1 VGFSD
6 TTILHLALWQRCRLV
21 TFHGPFIG
29 CWDDEW
35 YGPESAVALK
45 TALMTNE
52 DVVVDR
58 DGAEPTAA
66 LVVEGTATGVLLGGN
81 LEMMAT
87 VVGWCCPSFEGAIL
101 LIESVSSHSD
111 IDRVDRGMTQLLN
124 AGALSGVRGVAVGQF
139 TGYDQDRAAQW
150 TVVDVLDDHLR
161 KLGVPVCGG
170 FPFGH
175 GRNPRTLPL
184 GTAAELDAAGGTLR
198 VHAGVR

>member
-1 VGFSD
+1 
-6 TTILHLALWQRCRLV
+6 
-21 TFHGPFIG
+21 
-29 CWDDEW
+29 
-35 YGPESAVALK
+35 
-45 TALMTNE
+45 
-52 DVVVDR
+52 
-58 DGAEPTAA
+58 
-66 LVVEGTATGVLLGGN
+66 
-81 LEMMAT
+81 
-87 VVGWCCPSFEGAIL
+87 
-101 LIESVSSHSD
+101 
-111 IDRVDRGMTQLLN
+111 
-124 AGALSGVRGVAVGQF
+124 VGQF